1 MRAIL
6 AGAVLLLAACS
17 GEVPAPQEPV
27 PATSA
32 TETPR
37 NEAAPIAARSSE
49 AAQLLI
55 DGEGLRQV
63 DPSNGGTPLVAWG
76 TPRATVDQMVG
87 AALGVAVDK
96 SLSQECGAGP
106 LEFSRFGPLTLNYMD
121 GRLVGWYLDGR
132 SKTPLATVSGIGI
145 GSTRA
150 QVMDVLKPQL
160 IEDSTLGD
168 EFYSDGEGLG
178 GFFEDGK
185 VASLYAG
192 TTCFFR

>member
-1 MRAIL
+1 MRALL
-6 AGAVLLLAACS
+6 AGAALLVAACS
-17 GEVPAPQEPV
+17 GEAPASEEPV
-27 PATSA
+27 PAANA
-32 TETPR
+32 TE
-37 NEAAPIAARSSE
+37 AASSDAVLVAAKAVE
-49 AAQLLI
+49 PPKLLI
-55 DGEGLRQV
+55 DGAGLRRR

-121 GRLVGWYLDGR
+121 GGLVGWYLDGR
-132 SKTPLATVSGIGI
+132 SVAPLATVSGIGI